1 LLDCEIFIYFVIQ
14 STFMNEELK
23 NEQLAAISEMR
34 DMMQRSSRFLSLSG
48 LAGILVG
55 CVALVGVGLAYYLLE
70 MPFGST
76 GYLMY
81 LDNALEANDATLKNI
96 IFICVTVLI
105 ISLLI
110 GSLMAISN
118 AKRKGLSV
126 VDNTTKRLV
135 INMFIPLLV
144 GGIFIIA
151 LLMQH
156 SLSYILPSM
165 LIFYGMALLNASKYS
180 IEDIRYLGLIEMFLG
195 LFAMFFLDQALIIWG
210 FGFGILHMIYG
221 VILYN
226 KYEK

>member
-1 LLDCEIFIYFVIQ
+1 
-14 STFMNEELK
+14 MNEELK

-126 VDNTTKRLV
+126 VDNTTKRLF

>member
-1 LLDCEIFIYFVIQ
+1 
-14 STFMNEELK
+14 MNEEMK

-96 IFICVTVLI
+96 IFICVTILI

-110 GSLMAISN
+110 GSLMAIRN

-144 GGIFIIA
+144 GGIFIVA
-151 LLMQH
+151 LLMHQ
-156 SLSYILPSM
+156 SLSFILPSM

>member
-1 LLDCEIFIYFVIQ
+1 MLDCEILIYFVFQ

-34 DMMQRSSRFLSLSG
+34 DMMQRSSKFLSLSG

-55 CVALVGVGLAYYLLE
+55 CVALVGVGVTYYLLE
-70 MPFGST
+70 MPFDST

-81 LDNALEANDATLKNI
+81 LGKALEVHETTLKNI
-96 IFICVTVLI
+96 IFINVSVLI
-105 ISLLI
+105 LSLMI
-110 GSLMAISN
+110 GSLMAIRN

-144 GGIFIIA
+144 GGIFIVA
-151 LLMQH
+151 LLMQQ
-156 SLSYILPSM
+156 SLSFILPSM

-195 LFAMFFLDQALIIWG
+195 LSAMFFLDQALIIWG
-210 FGFGILHMIYG
+210 LGFGILHMIYG

>member
-1 LLDCEIFIYFVIQ
+1 
-14 STFMNEELK
+14 MNEELK

-55 CVALVGVGLAYYLLE
+55 CVAILGVGVAYYLLE

-81 LDNALEANDATLKNI
+81 LEKALKSNEATLKNI

-110 GSLMAISN
+110 GSLMAIRN

-135 INMFIPLLV
+135 INMIIPLLV
-144 GGIFIIA
+144 GGIFIVA
-151 LLMQH
+151 LLMHQ
-156 SLSYILPSM
+156 SLSFILPSM

>member
-1 LLDCEIFIYFVIQ
+1 
-14 STFMNEELK
+14 MNEELK

-48 LAGILVG
+48 LAGIFVG
-55 CVALVGVGLAYYLLE
+55 CVAILGVGVAYYLLE

-81 LDNALEANDATLKNI
+81 LENALEANDATLKNI

-151 LLMQH
+151 LLMQN
-156 SLSYILPSM
+156 SLSFILPSM

-210 FGFGILHMIYG
+210 MGFGILHMIYG

>member
-1 LLDCEIFIYFVIQ
+1 
-14 STFMNEELK
+14 
-23 NEQLAAISEMR
+23 
-34 DMMQRSSRFLSLSG
+34 MMQRSSRFLSLSG

-70 MPFGST
+70 MPLNST

-81 LDNALEANDATLKNI
+81 LEKAIEANDATLKNI
-96 IFICVTVLI
+96 ICICVTVLM

-110 GSLMAISN
+110 GSLMAIRN
-118 AKRKGLSV
+118 AKSKGLSV

-144 GGIFIIA
+144 GGIFIFA
-151 LLMQH
+151 LLMQY
-156 SLSYILPSM
+156 SLSIILPSM

-180 IEDIRYLGLIEMFLG
+180 IEDIRYLGLMEMLLG

-210 FGFGILHMIYG
+210 FGFGILHIIYG

>member
-1 LLDCEIFIYFVIQ
+1 
-14 STFMNEELK
+14 MNEELK

-34 DMMQRSSRFLSLSG
+34 DMMLRSSRFLSLSG

-135 INMFIPLLV
+135 INMFVPLLV
-144 GGIFIIA
+144 GGIFIVA
-151 LLMQH
+151 LLMHQ
-156 SLSYILPSM
+156 SLSFILPSM

-210 FGFGILHMIYG
+210 LGFGILHMIYG

>member
-1 LLDCEIFIYFVIQ
+1 
-14 STFMNEELK
+14 MNEEFK

-34 DMMQRSSRFLSLSG
+34 DMMQQSSRFLSLSG

-55 CVALVGVGLAYYLLE
+55 CVAILGVGVAYYLLE

-81 LDNALEANDATLKNI
+81 LEKALKSNEATLKNI

-110 GSLMAISN
+110 GSLMSIRN

-135 INMFIPLLV
+135 INMIIPLLV
-144 GGIFIIA
+144 GGIFIVA
-151 LLMQH
+151 LLMHQ
-156 SLSYILPSM
+156 SLSFILPSM

-195 LFAMFFLDQALIIWG
+195 LSAMFLLDQALIIWG